1 MRKLVIVSVLIL
13 IFAVFGIIW
22 WQNGNLAV
30 NTADKAPVIFVIKN
44 GDGIREIANNL
55 KKEDLIRDSVVF
67 FLITK
72 QGGLDKQIQAGDFRL
87 NRSMSTL
94 EIAKALTHGTLDI
107 WVTIPEGI
115 RAQEIADIL
124 EEKMPNYKEGWRE
137 ALNQNEGYLFP
148 DTYLVPRDA
157 DIDLIISILK
167 NNFQTKYDSVK
178 NLKTTDL
185 TDEQT
190 LILAS
195 MVEREAKYEEDR
207 PLVASVITN
216 RLDLGMKLDIDATLQ
231 YALGYQEDEKRWW
244 KKGLTSADKKIN
256 SPYNTYA
263 NAGLPPGPISNPGL
277 SAIKAAL
284 VPSKTNYLYYITDS
298 QGKNR
303 YSTTL
308 EGHNENIKTFGL

>member
-1 MRKLVIVSVLIL
+1 MRKLIVVSVLIL
-13 IFAVFGIIW
+13 IIAVIGTFW

-30 NTADKAPVIFVIKN
+30 NPQDKTPVIFVINN

-55 KKEDLIRDSVVF
+55 KREGLIRDSVVF

-87 NRSMSTL
+87 SRSMSAT
-94 EIAKALTHGTLDI
+94 EIANALTHGTLDI

-115 RAQEIADIL
+115 RAEEIADIL
-124 EEKMPNYKEGWRE
+124 EEKMPNYEKGWRE

-148 DTYLVPRDA
+148 DTYLIPRDA
-157 DIDLIISILK
+157 EIDLIISILK
-167 NNFQTKYDSVK
+167 NNFQAKYDSVK
-178 NLKTTDL
+178 NLKANGL
-185 TDEQT
+185 TDEET
-190 LILAS
+190 VILAS
-195 MVEREAKYEEDR
+195 MVEREAKYEQDR
-207 PLVASVITN
+207 PLVSSVITN

-231 YALGYQEDEKRWW
+231 YALGFQEDEKRWW
-244 KKGLTSADKKIN
+244 KKGLTAADKKIE

-263 NAGLPPGPISNPGL
+263 NAGLPPAPISNPGL

-303 YSTTL
+303 YSTTI
-308 EGHNENIKTFGL
+308 EGHYENIDTYGL